1 MKRDIIIIGAGIMGL
16 TTAYELSKAG
26 RKVTIIDENNITNS
40 TSFGNA
46 GLLSAFDKGP
56 LANPGIVFNTLK
68 LMLKGESPVILHPT
82 IDTNIYKWLWKFVN
96 SANKDRLK
104 RTLALFEKY
113 GHISND
119 LYEKMQNID
128 GLDFDFHRRGML
140 SVFTEQSSYDK
151 KLTDYATK
159 NDEIFEIIDK
169 NRIKDF
175 IPCVTNDVKGAIH
188 FKRNTHLDSKKVMLE
203 LKKYLENNG
212 VEFILNEKITDI
224 KTSENKIIS
233 ITSALNNSYEAETF
247 VLSTGYQTL
256 LANKLNQKFVMTPAK
271 GYSLTFKM
279 PKELQPYTSTL
290 FADLFIVM
298 TPRRDDVRLTS
309 KLEIGSKNIVPIK
322 KQIESI
328 KHNFKKYTIP
338 FEMEDIVEW
347 AGFRPLTPNDMPLIG
362 RDEKYKNLIY
372 GMGLGWLGMTFGP
385 ALATILKDLIINDL
399 ENKNSD
405 DILLFSGF
413 YQGKY

>member
-16 TTAYELSKAG
+16 TTAYELLKAG
-26 RKVTIIDENNITNS
+26 RKVTIIDESDITNS

-68 LMLKGESPVILHPT
+68 LMIKGESPVNIHPT
-82 IDTNIYKWLWKFVN
+82 LDTKIYKWLWKFVN

-119 LYEKMQNID
+119 AYEKMQNID
-128 GLDFDFHRRGML
+128 GLDLDFHRKGML
-140 SVFTEQSSYDK
+140 SVFTEQKSYDK
-151 KLTDYATK
+151 KLLDYAIK
-159 NDEIFEIIDK
+159 NDDVFEIIEK
-169 NRIKDF
+169 NKIKEF
-175 IPCVTNDVKGAIH
+175 IPCITNDVKGAIH
-188 FKRNTHLDSKKVMLE
+188 FKRNTHFDPKRTMLE
-203 LKKYLENNG
+203 LKRYLKENG
-212 VEFILNEKITDI
+212 AEFILNERISHIKYSDSKIE
-224 KTSENKIIS
+224 SIS
-233 ITSALNNSYEAETF
+233 SALNTYEADTYIM
-247 VLSTGYQTL
+247 STGYQTL
-256 LANKLNQKFVMTPAK
+256 LADKVNQNLMMTPAK
-271 GYSLTFKM
+271 GYSITFKM
-279 PKELQPYTSTL
+279 PKELQPVTSTL
-290 FADLFIVM
+290 FSDLFIVM
-298 TPRRDDVRLTS
+298 TPRRDNVRITS
-309 KLEIGSKNIVPIK
+309 KLEIGSTNHQIVK

-328 KHNFKKYTIP
+328 KENFKKYTVP
-338 FEMEDIVEW
+338 FEMENIVEW
-347 AGFRPLTPNDMPLIG
+347 TGFRPLTPNDMPLIG

-385 ALATILKDLIINDL
+385 ALASILKDLIVNDL

>member
-16 TTAYELSKAG
+16 TTAYELLKAG
-26 RKVTIIDENNITNS
+26 RKVTIIDESDITNS

-68 LMLKGESPVILHPT
+68 LMLKGESPVNIHPT
-82 IDTNIYKWLWKFVN
+82 LDIKIYKWLWKFVN

-119 LYEKMQNID
+119 LYERMQNVD
-128 GLDFDFHRRGML
+128 GLDFDFHRKGML

-151 KLTDYATK
+151 KLLNYAIK
-159 NDEIFEIIDK
+159 NDDIFEIIEK
-169 NRIKDF
+169 NKIKDF
-175 IPCVTNDVKGAIH
+175 IPCITNEVKGAIH
-188 FKRNTHLDSKKVMLE
+188 FKRNTHFDPKRVMLE
-203 LKKYLENNG
+203 LKRYLKENG
-212 VEFILNEKITDI
+212 AEFILNERITHI
-224 KTSENKIIS
+224 KYGNKEIESIS
-233 ITSALNNSYEAETF
+233 SALNTYEADTYIM
-247 VLSTGYQTL
+247 STGYQTL
-256 LANKLNQKFVMTPAK
+256 LANKLKQNLMMTPAK
-271 GYSLTFKM
+271 GYSLTFTM
-279 PKELQPYTSTL
+279 PKALEPITSTL

-298 TPRRDDVRLTS
+298 TPRRDDVRITS
-309 KLEIGSKNIVPIK
+309 KLEIGSEDYKIVE
-322 KQIESI
+322 KQINSI
-328 KHNFKKYTIP
+328 QENFQKYTIP
-338 FEMEDIVEW
+338 FEMESIIEW
-347 AGFRPLTPNDMPLIG
+347 TGFRPLTPNDMPLIG

>member
-16 TTAYELSKAG
+16 TTAYELLKAG
-26 RKVTIIDENNITNS
+26 RKVTIIDESDITDS

-68 LMLKGESPVILHPT
+68 LMLKGESPVNIHPSLD
-82 IDTNIYKWLWKFVN
+82 IKIYKWLWKFVN

-119 LYEKMQNID
+119 LYEKMQIVD
-128 GLDFDFHRRGML
+128 GLDFDFHRKGML

-151 KLTDYATK
+151 KLLDYAIK
-159 NDEIFEIIDK
+159 NDDIFEIIEK
-169 NRIKDF
+169 NKIKDF

-188 FKRNTHLDSKKVMLE
+188 FKRNTHFDPKRVMLE
-203 LKKYLENNG
+203 LKRYLKENG
-212 VEFILNEKITDI
+212 AEFILNERITHI
-224 KTSENKIIS
+224 KYGNKEIESIS
-233 ITSALNNSYEAETF
+233 SALNTYEADTYIM
-247 VLSTGYQTL
+247 STGYQTL
-256 LANKLNQKFVMTPAK
+256 LADKLKQDLMMTPAK
-271 GYSLTFKM
+271 GYSLTFTM

-298 TPRRDDVRLTS
+298 TPRRDDVRITS
-309 KLEIGSKNIVPIK
+309 KLEIGSSNPRVIK

-328 KHNFKKYTIP
+328 KENFKKYTIP
-338 FEMEDIVEW
+338 FEMENIIEW
-347 AGFRPLTPNDMPLIG
+347 TGFRPLTPNDMPLIG

-385 ALATILKDLIINDL
+385 ALATILKNLIINDL

>member
-16 TTAYELSKAG
+16 TTAYELLKAG
-26 RKVTIIDENNITNS
+26 RKVTIIDESDITDS

-68 LMLKGESPVILHPT
+68 LMIKGESPVNIHPT
-82 IDTNIYKWLWKFVN
+82 LDTKIYKWLWKFVN

-119 LYEKMQNID
+119 AYEKMQNID
-128 GLDFDFHRRGML
+128 GLDLDFQRRGML
-140 SVFTEQSSYDK
+140 SVFTEQKSYDK
-151 KLTDYATK
+151 KLLDYAIK
-159 NDEIFEIIDK
+159 NDDVFEIIEK
-169 NRIKDF
+169 NKIKEF
-175 IPCVTNDVKGAIH
+175 IPCITNDVKGAIH
-188 FKRNTHLDSKKVMLE
+188 FKRNTHFDPKRTMLE
-203 LKKYLENNG
+203 LKRYLIENG
-212 VEFILNEKITDI
+212 AEFILNERISHIKYSNSKIE
-224 KTSENKIIS
+224 SIS
-233 ITSALNNSYEAETF
+233 SALNTYEADTYIM
-247 VLSTGYQTL
+247 STGYQTL
-256 LANKLNQKFVMTPAK
+256 LADKVNQNLMMTPAK
-271 GYSLTFKM
+271 GYSITFKM
-279 PKELQPYTSTL
+279 PKELQPVTSTL
-290 FADLFIVM
+290 FSDLFIVM
-298 TPRRDDVRLTS
+298 TPRRDDVRITS
-309 KLEIGSKNIVPIK
+309 KLEIGSTNHQIVK

-328 KHNFKKYTIP
+328 KENFKKYTVP
-338 FEMEDIVEW
+338 FIMEDIVEW
-347 AGFRPLTPNDMPLIG
+347 TGFRPLTPNDMPLIG

-385 ALATILKDLIINDL
+385 ALASILKDLIVNDL

>member
-16 TTAYELSKAG
+16 TTAYELLKAG
-26 RKVTIIDENNITNS
+26 RKVTIIDESDITNS

-68 LMLKGESPVILHPT
+68 LILKGESPVNIHPT
-82 IDTNIYKWLWKFVN
+82 LDIKIYKWLWKFVN

-119 LYEKMQNID
+119 LYERMQSVD
-128 GLDFDFHRRGML
+128 GLDFDFHRKGML

-151 KLTDYATK
+151 KLLNYAIK
-159 NDEIFEIIDK
+159 NDDIFEIIEK
-169 NRIKDF
+169 NKIKDF
-175 IPCVTNDVKGAIH
+175 IPCITNEVKGAIH
-188 FKRNTHLDSKKVMLE
+188 FKRNTHFDPKRVMLE
-203 LKKYLENNG
+203 LKRYLKENG
-212 VEFILNEKITDI
+212 AEFILNERITHI
-224 KTSENKIIS
+224 KYGNKEIESIS
-233 ITSALNNSYEAETF
+233 SALNTYEADTYIM
-247 VLSTGYQTL
+247 STGYQTL
-256 LANKLNQKFVMTPAK
+256 LADKLKQNLMMTPAK
-271 GYSLTFKM
+271 GYSLTFTM
-279 PKELQPYTSTL
+279 PKALEPITSTL

-298 TPRRDDVRLTS
+298 TPRRDDVRITS
-309 KLEIGSKNIVPIK
+309 KLEIGSADYKIVK
-322 KQIESI
+322 KQINSI
-328 KHNFKKYTIP
+328 KENFQKYTIP
-338 FEMEDIVEW
+338 FEMENIIEW
-347 AGFRPLTPNDMPLIG
+347 TGFRPLTPNDMPLIG
-362 RDEKYKNLIY
+362 RDVKYKNLIY

-385 ALATILKDLIINDL
+385 ALASILKDLIVNNL

>member
-16 TTAYELSKAG
+16 TTAYEFLKAG
-26 RKVTIIDENNITNS
+26 RKVTIIDESDITDS

-68 LMLKGESPVILHPT
+68 LMIKGESPVNIHPT
-82 IDTNIYKWLWKFVN
+82 LDTKIYKWLWKFVN

-119 LYEKMQNID
+119 AYEKMQNID
-128 GLDFDFHRRGML
+128 GLDLDFHRKGML
-140 SVFTEQSSYDK
+140 SVFTEQKSYDK
-151 KLTDYATK
+151 KLLDYAIK
-159 NDEIFEIIDK
+159 NDDVFEIIEK
-169 NRIKDF
+169 NKIKEF

-188 FKRNTHLDSKKVMLE
+188 FKRNTHFDPKRTMLE
-203 LKKYLENNG
+203 LKRYLKENG
-212 VEFILNEKITDI
+212 AEFILNERISHIKYSDSKIE
-224 KTSENKIIS
+224 SIS
-233 ITSALNNSYEAETF
+233 SALNTYEADTYIM
-247 VLSTGYQTL
+247 STGYQTL
-256 LANKLNQKFVMTPAK
+256 LADKVNQNLMMTPAK
-271 GYSLTFKM
+271 GYSITFKM
-279 PKELQPYTSTL
+279 PKELQPVTSTL
-290 FADLFIVM
+290 FSDLFIVM
-298 TPRRDDVRLTS
+298 TPRRDDVRITS
-309 KLEIGSKNIVPIK
+309 KLEIGSTNHQIVK

-328 KHNFKKYTIP
+328 KENFKKYTVP
-338 FEMEDIVEW
+338 FIMEDIVEW
-347 AGFRPLTPNDMPLIG
+347 TGFRPLTPNDMPLIG
-362 RDEKYKNLIY
+362 RDEKYKNLVY

-385 ALATILKDLIINDL
+385 ALASILKDLIVNDL

>member
-16 TTAYELSKAG
+16 TTAYELLKAG
-26 RKVTIIDENNITNS
+26 RKVTIIDESDITDS

-68 LMLKGESPVILHPT
+68 LMIKGESPINIHPT
-82 IDTNIYKWLWKFVN
+82 LDTKIYKWLWKFVN

-119 LYEKMQNID
+119 AYEKMQNID
-128 GLDFDFHRRGML
+128 GLDLDFQRRGML
-140 SVFTEQSSYDK
+140 SVFTEQKSYDK
-151 KLTDYATK
+151 KLLDYAIK
-159 NDEIFEIIDK
+159 NDDVFEIIEK
-169 NRIKDF
+169 NKIKEF
-175 IPCVTNDVKGAIH
+175 IPCITNDVKGAIH
-188 FKRNTHLDSKKVMLE
+188 FKRNTHFDPKRTMLE
-203 LKKYLENNG
+203 LKRYLKENG
-212 VEFILNEKITDI
+212 AEFILNERISHIKCSDSKIE
-224 KTSENKIIS
+224 SIS
-233 ITSALNNSYEAETF
+233 SALNTYEADTYIM
-247 VLSTGYQTL
+247 STGYQTL
-256 LANKLNQKFVMTPAK
+256 LANKVNQNLMMTPAK
-271 GYSLTFKM
+271 GYSITFKM
-279 PKELQPYTSTL
+279 PKELQPVTSTL
-290 FADLFIVM
+290 FSDLFIVM
-298 TPRRDDVRLTS
+298 TPRRDDVRITS
-309 KLEIGSKNIVPIK
+309 KLEIGSTNHQIVK

-328 KHNFKKYTIP
+328 KENFKKYTVP
-338 FEMEDIVEW
+338 FIMEDVVEW
-347 AGFRPLTPNDMPLIG
+347 TGFRPLTPNDMPLIG

-385 ALATILKDLIINDL
+385 ALASILKDLIVNDL

>member
-16 TTAYELSKAG
+16 TTAYELLKAG
-26 RKVTIIDENNITNS
+26 RKVTIIDESDITDS

-68 LMLKGESPVILHPT
+68 LMIKSESPVNIHPT
-82 IDTNIYKWLWKFVN
+82 LDTKIYKWLWKFVN

-119 LYEKMQNID
+119 AYEKMQNID
-128 GLDFDFHRRGML
+128 GLDLDFHRKGML
-140 SVFTEQSSYDK
+140 SVFTEQKSYDK
-151 KLTDYATK
+151 KLLDYAIK
-159 NDEIFEIIDK
+159 NDDVFEIIEK
-169 NRIKDF
+169 NKIKEF

-188 FKRNTHLDSKKVMLE
+188 FKRNTHFDPKRTMLE
-203 LKKYLENNG
+203 LKRYLKENG
-212 VEFILNEKITDI
+212 AEFILNERISHIKYSDSKIE
-224 KTSENKIIS
+224 SIS
-233 ITSALNNSYEAETF
+233 SALNTYEANTYIM
-247 VLSTGYQTL
+247 STGHQTL
-256 LANKLNQKFVMTPAK
+256 LADKLNQNLMMTPAK
-271 GYSLTFKM
+271 GYSITFKM
-279 PKELQPYTSTL
+279 PKELQPVTSTL
-290 FADLFIVM
+290 FSDLFIVM
-298 TPRRDDVRLTS
+298 TPRRDDVRITS
-309 KLEIGSKNIVPIK
+309 KLEIGSTNHQIVK

-328 KHNFKKYTIP
+328 KENFKKYTVP
-338 FEMEDIVEW
+338 FIMEDIIEW
-347 AGFRPLTPNDMPLIG
+347 TGFRPLTPNDMPLIG

-385 ALATILKDLIINDL
+385 ALASILKDLIVNDL

>member
-16 TTAYELSKAG
+16 TTAYELLKAG
-26 RKVTIIDENNITNS
+26 RKVTVIDESDITDS

-68 LMLKGESPVILHPT
+68 LMLKGESPVNIHPT
-82 IDTNIYKWLWKFVN
+82 LDIKIYKWLWKFLN

-119 LYEKMQNID
+119 LYDKMQNVD
-128 GLDFDFHRRGML
+128 GLDLDFHRKGML

-151 KLTDYATK
+151 KLLDYCIK
-159 NDEIFEIIDK
+159 NDDIFEIIEK
-169 NRIKDF
+169 NKIKDF
-175 IPCVTNDVKGAIH
+175 IPCVTDDVKGAIH
-188 FKRNTHLDSKKVMLE
+188 FKRNTHFDPKRVMLE
-203 LKKYLENNG
+203 LKKYLKENG
-212 VEFILNEKITDI
+212 AEFILNERITNI
-224 KTSENKIIS
+224 KYSTNKIESIS
-233 ITSALNNSYEAETF
+233 SALNSYEADTYIM
-247 VLSTGYQTL
+247 STGYQTL
-256 LANKLNQKFVMTPAK
+256 LADKLNQNLMMTPAK
-271 GYSLTFKM
+271 GYSLTFTM

-298 TPRRDDVRLTS
+298 TPRRDDVRITS
-309 KLEIGSKNIVPIK
+309 KLEIGSSDSRVVK
-322 KQIESI
+322 KQIDSI
-328 KHNFKKYTIP
+328 KENFRKYTIP
-338 FEMEDIVEW
+338 FEMENIIEW
-347 AGFRPLTPNDMPLIG
+347 SGFRPLTPNDMPLIG

>member
-16 TTAYELSKAG
+16 TTAYELLKAG
-26 RKVTIIDENNITNS
+26 RKVTIIDESDITDS

-68 LMLKGESPVILHPT
+68 LMLKGESPVNIHPT
-82 IDTNIYKWLWKFVN
+82 LDIKIYKWLWKFVN

-119 LYEKMQNID
+119 LYEKMQNVD
-128 GLDFDFHRRGML
+128 GLDFDFHRKGML

-151 KLTDYATK
+151 KLLDYAIK
-159 NDEIFEIIDK
+159 NDDIFEVIEK
-169 NRIKDF
+169 NKIKDF
-175 IPCVTNDVKGAIH
+175 IPCVTDDVKGVIH
-188 FKRNTHLDSKKVMLE
+188 FKRNTHFDPKRVMLE
-203 LKKYLENNG
+203 LKRYLKENG
-212 VEFILNEKITDI
+212 AEFILNERIMNIEYGNKEI
-224 KTSENKIIS
+224 KSIS
-233 ITSALNNSYEAETF
+233 SALNTYEADTYIM
-247 VLSTGYQTL
+247 STGYQTL
-256 LANKLNQKFVMTPAK
+256 LADKLKQNLMMTPAK
-271 GYSLTFKM
+271 GYSLTFTM
-279 PKELQPYTSTL
+279 PKELQPITSTL

-298 TPRRDDVRLTS
+298 TPRRDDIRITS
-309 KLEIGSKNIVPIK
+309 KLEIGSIDHRVVKE
-322 KQIESI
+322 QIESI
-328 KHNFKKYTIP
+328 KENFKKYTIP
-338 FEMEDIVEW
+338 FEMENIIEW
-347 AGFRPLTPNDMPLIG
+347 TGFRPLTPNDMPLIG

>member
-16 TTAYELSKAG
+16 TTAYELIKAG
-26 RKVTIIDENNITNS
+26 RKVTIIDEHDITNS

-68 LMLKGESPVILHPT
+68 LMIKGESPVNIHPT
-82 IDTNIYKWLWKFVN
+82 LDINIYKWLWKFIN

-113 GHISND
+113 GHLSNNS
-119 LYEKMQNID
+119 YENMQKID
-128 GLDFDFHRRGML
+128 GLDLDFHRKGML
-140 SVFTEQSSYDK
+140 SVFTEQKSYNK
-151 KLTDYATK
+151 KLLDYAVK
-159 NDEIFEIIDK
+159 NDDIFEIIEK

-175 IPCVTNDVKGAIH
+175 IPCVTYDVKGAIH
-188 FKRNTHLDSKKVMLE
+188 FKRNTHFDPKRTILE
-203 LKKYLENNG
+203 LKRYLKENG
-212 VEFILNEKITDI
+212 VEFILNERISNITYSDTKIE
-224 KTSENKIIS
+224 SIS
-233 ITSALNNSYEAETF
+233 SALNTYEADTYI
-247 VLSTGYQTL
+247 LSTGYQTN
-256 LANKLNQKFVMTPAK
+256 LANKLKLNLMMTPAK
-271 GYSLTFKM
+271 GYSITFNM
-279 PKELQPYTSTL
+279 PKELQPITSTL
-290 FADLFIVM
+290 FSDLFIVM
-298 TPRRDDVRLTS
+298 TPRRDDVRITS
-309 KLEIGSKNIVPIK
+309 KLEIGSTNHKIVK

-328 KHNFKKYTIP
+328 KENFKKYTIP
-338 FEMEDIVEW
+338 FEMENIVEW
-347 AGFRPLTPNDMPLIG
+347 TGFRPLTPNDMPLIG

-385 ALATILKDLIINDL
+385 ALASILKDLIVNNL

>member
-16 TTAYELSKAG
+16 TTAYELLKAG
-26 RKVTIIDENNITNS
+26 KKVTIIDESDITNS

-68 LMLKGESPVILHPT
+68 LMLKGESPVNIHPT
-82 IDTNIYKWLWKFVN
+82 LDTKIYKWLWKFVN

-119 LYEKMQNID
+119 AYEKMQNID
-128 GLDFDFHRRGML
+128 GLDLDFHRKGMV

-151 KLTDYATK
+151 KLLDYAVK
-159 NDEIFEIIDK
+159 NDEIFEIIEK
-169 NRIKDF
+169 NKIKDF

-188 FKRNTHLDSKKVMLE
+188 FKRNTHFNPKKVMLE
-203 LKKYLENNG
+203 LKRYLKENG
-212 VEFILNEKITDI
+212 AEFILNEKIIDI
-224 KTSENKIIS
+224 KYSDKKIESIS
-233 ITSALNNSYEAETF
+233 SALNTYEANTYIM
-247 VLSTGYQTL
+247 STGYQTL
-256 LANKLNQKFVMTPAK
+256 LADKLNEKLIMTPAK
-271 GYSLTFKM
+271 GYSLTFTM
-279 PKELQPYTSTL
+279 PKELEPITSTL

-298 TPRRDDVRLTS
+298 TPRRDDVRITS
-309 KLEIGSKNIVPIK
+309 KLEIGSTNLDIIE
-322 KQIESI
+322 KQIKSI
-328 KHNFKKYTIP
+328 KENFKKYTVP
-338 FEMEDIVEW
+338 FEMQNITEW
-347 AGFRPLTPNDMPLIG
+347 TGFRPLTPNDMPLIG

-372 GMGLGWLGMTFGP
+372 GMGLGWLGMTFAP
-385 ALATILKDLIINDL
+385 ALASILKDLIVNDL

>member
-16 TTAYELSKAG
+16 TTAYELLKAG
-26 RKVTIIDENNITNS
+26 RKVTIIDESDITNS

-68 LMLKGESPVILHPT
+68 LMLKGESPVNIHPT
-82 IDTNIYKWLWKFVN
+82 LDIKIYKWLWKFVN

-119 LYEKMQNID
+119 LYEKMQNVD
-128 GLDFDFHRRGML
+128 GLDFDFHRKGML

-151 KLTDYATK
+151 KLLNYAIK
-159 NDEIFEIIDK
+159 NDDIFEIIEK
-169 NRIKDF
+169 NKIKDF
-175 IPCVTNDVKGAIH
+175 IPCITNEVKGAIH
-188 FKRNTHLDSKKVMLE
+188 FKRNTHFDPKRVMLE
-203 LKKYLENNG
+203 LKRYLKENG
-212 VEFILNEKITDI
+212 AEFILNERITHI
-224 KTSENKIIS
+224 KYGNKEIESIS
-233 ITSALNNSYEAETF
+233 SALNTYEADTYIM
-247 VLSTGYQTL
+247 STGYQTL
-256 LANKLNQKFVMTPAK
+256 LADKLKQNLMMTPAK
-271 GYSLTFKM
+271 GYSLTFTM
-279 PKELQPYTSTL
+279 PKALEPITSTL

-298 TPRRDDVRLTS
+298 TPRRDDVRITS
-309 KLEIGSKNIVPIK
+309 KLEIGSADYKIVK
-322 KQIESI
+322 KQINSI
-328 KHNFKKYTIP
+328 KENFQKYTIP
-338 FEMEDIVEW
+338 FEMENIIEW
-347 AGFRPLTPNDMPLIG
+347 TGFRPLTPNDMPLIG

-385 ALATILKDLIINDL
+385 ALASILKDLIVNNL

>member
-16 TTAYELSKAG
+16 TTAYQLYKAG
-26 RKVTIIDENNITNS
+26 KTVTVIDEADITNN

-46 GLLSAFDKGP
+46 GLLSAFDKTP
-56 LANPGIVFNTLK
+56 LSNPGVILDTLK
-68 LMLKGESPVILHPT
+68 LMIKGESPVNLHPT
-82 IDTNIYKWLWKFVN
+82 LDSKIIKWLWKFAN
-96 SANKDRLK
+96 SANEPRLK

-113 GHISND
+113 GQITND
-119 LYEKMQNID
+119 LYTKMQEED
-128 GLDFDFHRRGML
+128 KLDFDFHQNGML
-140 SVFTEQSSYDK
+140 SVFTEQSSYEK
-151 KLTDYATK
+151 KLSKYTHI
-159 NDEIFEIIDK
+159 NDNHFEIIQK
-169 NRIKDF
+169 NKIKEYL
-175 IPCVTNDVKGAIH
+175 PCGNDAIKGAIL
-188 FKRNTHLDSKKVMLE
+188 FKRNAHLDPKRVMLE
-203 LKKYLENNG
+203 LKRFLIDNG

-224 KTSENKIIS
+224 KYSKDEIQSIS
-233 ITSALNNSYEAETF
+233 SNTNTYTANTYIMT
-247 VLSTGYQTL
+247 TGYQTL
-256 LANKLNQKFVMTPAK
+256 LADKLNQELMMTPAK
-271 GYSLTFKM
+271 GYSITFNM
-279 PKELQPYTSTL
+279 PKELQPITSTL

-298 TPRRDDVRLTS
+298 TPRRNDVRLTS
-309 KLEIGSKNIVPIK
+309 KLEIGSTNPDIVK

-328 KHNFKKYTIP
+328 KTNFKKYTLP
-338 FEMEDIVEW
+338 FEMENIVEW
-347 AGFRPLTPNDMPLIG
+347 SGFRPLTPNDMPLIG

>member
-16 TTAYELSKAG
+16 TTAYELLKAG
-26 RKVTIIDENNITNS
+26 RKVTIIDENDITDS

-68 LMLKGESPVILHPT
+68 LMIKGESPVNIHPT
-82 IDTNIYKWLWKFVN
+82 LDTKIYKWLWKFVN

-119 LYEKMQNID
+119 AYEKMQNID
-128 GLDFDFHRRGML
+128 GLDLDFQRRGML
-140 SVFTEQSSYDK
+140 SVFTEQKSYDK
-151 KLTDYATK
+151 KLLDYAIK
-159 NDEIFEIIDK
+159 NDDVFEIIEK
-169 NRIKDF
+169 NKIKEF
-175 IPCVTNDVKGAIH
+175 IPCITNDVKGAIH
-188 FKRNTHLDSKKVMLE
+188 FKRNTHFDPKRTMLE
-203 LKKYLENNG
+203 LKRYLKENG
-212 VEFILNEKITDI
+212 AEFILNERISHIKYSDSKIE
-224 KTSENKIIS
+224 SIS
-233 ITSALNNSYEAETF
+233 SALNTYEADTY
-247 VLSTGYQTL
+247 VISTGYQTL
-256 LANKLNQKFVMTPAK
+256 LADKVNQNLVMTPAK
-271 GYSLTFKM
+271 GYSITFKM
-279 PKELQPYTSTL
+279 PKELQPVTSTL
-290 FADLFIVM
+290 FSDLFIVM
-298 TPRRDDVRLTS
+298 TPRRDDVRITS
-309 KLEIGSKNIVPIK
+309 KLEIGSTNHQIVK

-328 KHNFKKYTIP
+328 KENFKKYTVP
-338 FEMEDIVEW
+338 FIMEDIVEW
-347 AGFRPLTPNDMPLIG
+347 TGFRPLTPNDMPLIG

-385 ALATILKDLIINDL
+385 ALASILKDLIVNDL

>member
-16 TTAYELSKAG
+16 TTAYELLKAG
-26 RKVTIIDENNITNS
+26 RKVTIIDESDITDS

-68 LMLKGESPVILHPT
+68 LMIKGESPVSIHPT
-82 IDTNIYKWLWKFVN
+82 LDIKIYKWLWKFIN

-119 LYEKMQNID
+119 LYEKMQNVD
-128 GLDFDFHRRGML
+128 GLDLDFHRKGML

-151 KLTDYATK
+151 KLLDYAIK
-159 NDEIFEIIDK
+159 NDDIFEVIEK
-169 NRIKDF
+169 NKIKDF
-175 IPCVTNDVKGAIH
+175 IPCITNDVKGAIH
-188 FKRNTHLDSKKVMLE
+188 FKRNTHFDPKRVMLE
-203 LKKYLENNG
+203 LKRYLKENG
-212 VEFILNEKITDI
+212 AEFILNERITHI
-224 KTSENKIIS
+224 KYGNKEIESIS
-233 ITSALNNSYEAETF
+233 SALNTYEADTYIM
-247 VLSTGYQTL
+247 STGYQTL
-256 LANKLNQKFVMTPAK
+256 LADKLKQNLMMTPAK
-271 GYSLTFKM
+271 GYSLTFTM

-298 TPRRDDVRLTS
+298 TPRRDDVRITS
-309 KLEIGSKNIVPIK
+309 KLEIGSTDYRVVKE
-322 KQIESI
+322 QIESI
-328 KHNFKKYTIP
+328 KENFKKYTIP
-338 FEMEDIVEW
+338 FEMENIIEW
-347 AGFRPLTPNDMPLIG
+347 TGFRPLTPNDMPLIG

>member
-16 TTAYELSKAG
+16 TTAYELLKAG
-26 RKVTIIDENNITNS
+26 RKVTIIDESDITDS

-68 LMLKGESPVILHPT
+68 LMLKGESPVNIHPT
-82 IDTNIYKWLWKFVN
+82 LDIKIYKWLWKFVN

-113 GHISND
+113 GNISND
-119 LYEKMQNID
+119 LYEKMQNVD
-128 GLDFDFHRRGML
+128 GLDLDFHRKGML

-151 KLTDYATK
+151 KLLDYAIK
-159 NDEIFEIIDK
+159 NDDIFEVIEK
-169 NRIKDF
+169 NKIKDF
-175 IPCVTNDVKGAIH
+175 IPCVTDDVKGAIH
-188 FKRNTHLDSKKVMLE
+188 FKRNTHFDPKRVMLE
-203 LKKYLENNG
+203 LKRYLKENG
-212 VEFILNEKITDI
+212 VEFILNERIMNIEYGNKEI
-224 KTSENKIIS
+224 KSIS
-233 ITSALNNSYEAETF
+233 SALNTYEADTYIM
-247 VLSTGYQTL
+247 STGYQTL
-256 LANKLNQKFVMTPAK
+256 LADKLKQNLMMTPAK
-271 GYSLTFKM
+271 GYSLTFTM

-298 TPRRDDVRLTS
+298 TPRRDDVRITS
-309 KLEIGSKNIVPIK
+309 KLEIGSTNHRIVK

-328 KHNFKKYTIP
+328 KENFKKYTIP
-338 FEMEDIVEW
+338 FEMENIIEW
-347 AGFRPLTPNDMPLIG
+347 TGFRPLTPNDMPLIG

>member
-16 TTAYELSKAG
+16 TTAYELLKAG
-26 RKVTIIDENNITNS
+26 RKVTIIDESDITDS

-68 LMLKGESPVILHPT
+68 LMLKGESPVNIHPT
-82 IDTNIYKWLWKFVN
+82 LDIKIYKWLWKFIN

-119 LYEKMQNID
+119 LYEKMQNVD
-128 GLDFDFHRRGML
+128 GLDFDFHRKGML

-151 KLTDYATK
+151 KLLDYAIK
-159 NDEIFEIIDK
+159 NDDIFEVIEK
-169 NRIKDF
+169 NKIKDF
-175 IPCVTNDVKGAIH
+175 IPCVTDDVKGAIH
-188 FKRNTHLDSKKVMLE
+188 FKRNTHFDPKRVMLE
-203 LKKYLENNG
+203 LKRYLKENG
-212 VEFILNEKITDI
+212 AEFILNERIMNIEYGNKEI
-224 KTSENKIIS
+224 KSIS
-233 ITSALNNSYEAETF
+233 SALNTYEADTYIM
-247 VLSTGYQTL
+247 STGYQTL
-256 LANKLNQKFVMTPAK
+256 LADKLKQNLMMTPAK
-271 GYSLTFKM
+271 GYSLTFTM
-279 PKELQPYTSTL
+279 PKELQPITSTL

-298 TPRRDDVRLTS
+298 TPRRDDVRITS
-309 KLEIGSKNIVPIK
+309 KLEIGSTDHRIVK
-322 KQIESI
+322 EQIESI
-328 KHNFKKYTIP
+328 KENFKKYTIP
-338 FEMEDIVEW
+338 FEMENIIEW
-347 AGFRPLTPNDMPLIG
+347 TGFRPLTPNDMPLIG

-385 ALATILKDLIINDL
+385 ALATILKDLIINNL

>member
-16 TTAYELSKAG
+16 TTAYELLKAG
-26 RKVTIIDENNITNS
+26 KKVTIIDESDITNS

-56 LANPGIVFNTLK
+56 LSNPGIVFNTLK
-68 LMLKGESPVILHPT
+68 LMLKGESPVNIHPT
-82 IDTNIYKWLWKFVN
+82 LDIKIYKWLWKFVN

-119 LYEKMQNID
+119 AYEKMQNID
-128 GLDFDFHRRGML
+128 SLDLDFHKKGMV

-151 KLTDYATK
+151 KLLDYAIK
-159 NDEIFEIIDK
+159 NDEIFEIIEK
-169 NRIKDF
+169 NKIKDF

-188 FKRNTHLDSKKVMLE
+188 FKRNTHFDPKKVMLE
-203 LKKYLENNG
+203 LKRYLKENG
-212 VEFILNEKITDI
+212 VEFILNEKIIDV
-224 KTSENKIIS
+224 KYSDKKIESIS
-233 ITSALNNSYEAETF
+233 SALNTYEANTYIM
-247 VLSTGYQTL
+247 STGYQTL
-256 LANKLNQKFVMTPAK
+256 LADKLNEKLMMTPAK
-271 GYSLTFKM
+271 GYSLTFTM
-279 PKELQPYTSTL
+279 PKELEPITSTL

-298 TPRRDDVRLTS
+298 TPRRDDVRITS
-309 KLEIGSKNIVPIK
+309 KLEIGSTNLDIIE
-322 KQIESI
+322 KQIKSI
-328 KHNFKKYTIP
+328 KENFKKYTVP
-338 FEMEDIVEW
+338 FEMQNITEW
-347 AGFRPLTPNDMPLIG
+347 TGFRPLTPNDMPLIG

-372 GMGLGWLGMTFGP
+372 GMGLGWLGMTFAP
-385 ALATILKDLIINDL
+385 ALASILKDLIVNDL

>member
-1 MKRDIIIIGAGIMGL
+1 MNRDIIIIGAGIMGL
-16 TTAYELSKAG
+16 TTAYELLKAG
-26 RKVTIIDENNITNS
+26 RKVTIIDESDITNS

-68 LMLKGESPVILHPT
+68 LILKGESPVNIHPT
-82 IDTNIYKWLWKFVN
+82 LDIKIYKWLWKFVN

-119 LYEKMQNID
+119 LYERMQSVD
-128 GLDFDFHRRGML
+128 GLDFDFHRKGML

-151 KLTDYATK
+151 KLLNYAIK
-159 NDEIFEIIDK
+159 NDDIFEIIEK
-169 NRIKDF
+169 NKIKDF
-175 IPCVTNDVKGAIH
+175 IPCITNEVKGAIH
-188 FKRNTHLDSKKVMLE
+188 FKQKKHNDPKRVMLE
-203 LKKYLENNG
+203 LKRYLKENG
-212 VEFILNEKITDI
+212 AEFILNERITHI
-224 KTSENKIIS
+224 KYGNKEIESIS
-233 ITSALNNSYEAETF
+233 SALNTYEADTYIM
-247 VLSTGYQTL
+247 STGYQTL
-256 LANKLNQKFVMTPAK
+256 LADKLKQNLMMTPAK
-271 GYSLTFKM
+271 GYSLTFTM
-279 PKELQPYTSTL
+279 PKALEPITSTL

-298 TPRRDDVRLTS
+298 TPRRDDVRITS
-309 KLEIGSKNIVPIK
+309 KLEIGSADYKIVK
-322 KQIESI
+322 KQINSI
-328 KHNFKKYTIP
+328 KENFQKYTIP
-338 FEMEDIVEW
+338 FEMENIIEW
-347 AGFRPLTPNDMPLIG
+347 TGFRPLTPNDMPLIG

-385 ALATILKDLIINDL
+385 ALASILKDLIVNNL

>member
-16 TTAYELSKAG
+16 TTAYELLKAG
-26 RKVTIIDENNITNS
+26 KKVTIIDESDITNS

-68 LMLKGESPVILHPT
+68 LMLKGESPVNIHPT
-82 IDTNIYKWLWKFVN
+82 LDTKIYKWLWKFVN

-119 LYEKMQNID
+119 AYEKMQNID
-128 GLDFDFHRRGML
+128 GLDLDFHRKGMV

-151 KLTDYATK
+151 KLLDYAVK
-159 NDEIFEIIDK
+159 NDEIFEIIEK
-169 NRIKDF
+169 NKIKDF

-188 FKRNTHLDSKKVMLE
+188 FKRNTHFNPKKVMLE
-203 LKKYLENNG
+203 LKRYLKENG
-212 VEFILNEKITDI
+212 AEFILNEKIIDI
-224 KTSENKIIS
+224 KYSDKKIESIS
-233 ITSALNNSYEAETF
+233 SALNTYEANTYIM
-247 VLSTGYQTL
+247 STGYQTL
-256 LANKLNQKFVMTPAK
+256 LADKLNEKLMMTPAK
-271 GYSLTFKM
+271 GYSLTFTM
-279 PKELQPYTSTL
+279 PKELEPITSTL

-298 TPRRDDVRLTS
+298 TPRRDDVRITS
-309 KLEIGSKNIVPIK
+309 KLEIGSTNLDIIE
-322 KQIESI
+322 KQIKSI
-328 KHNFKKYTIP
+328 KENFKKYTVP
-338 FEMEDIVEW
+338 FEMQNITEW
-347 AGFRPLTPNDMPLIG
+347 TGFRPLTPNDMPLIG

-372 GMGLGWLGMTFGP
+372 GMGLGWLGMTFAP
-385 ALATILKDLIINDL
+385 ALASILKDLIVNDL